1 MKKFLAGIAAVI
13 LLANLS
19 DVDAKSKKS
28 DEKIPTAEIEESIH
42 ARGER
47 VFPIGRAN
55 TTYAK
60 YFTGRSYVAPIA
72 MGEGFS
78 VMNVTFEP
86 KCINNWHIH
95 HGSCQILV
103 GVAGRG
109 YYQIWGQDVVEMQ
122 PGDSVIIPEGVKHW
136 HGASDIEW
144 FQHFSI
150 MNEDSTTEWLEPVD
164 PEIYDNLPKG

>member
-1 MKKFLAGIAAVI
+1 MKKFLAGIAALV

-19 DVDAKSKKS
+19 NVDAKSKKS

-78 VMNVTFEP
+78 VMNVTFEHSSRQLS
-86 KCINNWHIH
+86 NSRW
-95 HGSCQILV
+95 SCRARLLSNL
-103 GVAGRG
+103 GAGCCRN
-109 YYQIWGQDVVEMQ
+109 
-122 PGDSVIIPEGVKHW
+122 
-136 HGASDIEW
+136 AARRFSDNSGRSQALAW
-144 FQHFSI
+144 RVRYRMVSTFFD
-150 MNEDSTTEWLEPVD
+150 NE
-164 PEIYDNLPKG
+164 

>member
-1 MKKFLAGIAAVI
+1 MKKFLAGFATLI
-13 LLANLS
+13 LLANFS
-19 DVDAKSKKS
+19 SVDAKSQKE
-28 DEKIPTAEIEESIH
+28 EKVPTAEIEESIH
-42 ARGER
+42 ARGEK

-55 TTYAK
+55 TAYSK

-122 PGDSVIIPEGVKHW
+122 SGDSVIIPEGVKHW
-136 HGASDIEW
+136 RQISNGFNI
-144 FQHFSI
+144 FR
-150 MNEDSTTEWLEPVD
+150 
-164 PEIYDNLPKG
+164 